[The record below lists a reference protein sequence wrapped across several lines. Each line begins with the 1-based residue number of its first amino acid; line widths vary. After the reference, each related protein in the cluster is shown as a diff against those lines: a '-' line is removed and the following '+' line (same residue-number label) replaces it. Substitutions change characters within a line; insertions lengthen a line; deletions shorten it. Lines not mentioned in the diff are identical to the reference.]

1 MTPSETPSPR
11 QTLSY
16 IRHLLESR
24 GIRPKNKLGQNFLVD
39 LNLVDVIVQT
49 AQLSNADAVLE
60 VGTGTGSLT
69 ARLSD
74 RAGAVVSVEIASDFH
89 RMASGMLAGRPNL
102 TLLHADVLE
111 RKNEIN
117 PDVYR
122 AWDDAAAK
130 AGCTNRKLIANLPYA
145 VATPVIG
152 NLLISHVPIERMVV
166 MVQMELAE
174 RMTALPSTKDYSA
187 LAVLVQSLADVQIVR
202 RLGPQVFWP
211 PPKVDSA
218 IILIQPSAAKRK
230 LISDPVRLRA
240 FLRDLYTHRRKNLRQ
255 ALVGWPSGKKDKTDV
270 DAKLAELGIDGSV
283 RAETL
288 DLEQHRRLCAAFGE

>member
-1 MTPSETPSPR
+1 MSQPELPSPR

-16 IRHLLESR
+16 IRHLLQSR
-24 GIRPKNKLGQNFLVD
+24 GIQPKNKLGQNFLVD
-39 LNLVDVIVQT
+39 LNLLDLIIQT
-49 AQLSNADAVLE
+49 ADLSKDDAVLE

-74 RAGAVVSVEIASDFH
+74 RAGAVVSVEVSADFH
-89 RMASGMLAGRPNL
+89 RLASGMLAGRPNL

-117 PDVYR
+117 PDVLA
-122 AWDDAAAK
+122 AWDEAANK
-130 AGCTNRKLIANLPYA
+130 AGCSRRKLVANLPYA

-152 NLLISHVPIERMVV
+152 NLLVLDLAIERMVV
-166 MVQMELAE
+166 MIQWELAE
-174 RMTALPSTKDYSA
+174 RMIAAPSTKDYGA
-187 LAVLVQSLADVQIVR
+187 LSVLVQSLTDVHIVR

-211 PPKVDSA
+211 MPKVDSA
-218 IILIQPSAAKRK
+218 IVLIQPNAEKRK
-230 LISDPVRLRA
+230 RIPDSKCFRA

-255 ALVGWPSGKKDKTDV
+255 ALAGWPTGRKDKKEV
-270 DAKLAELGIDGSV
+270 DAKLAELGIDGSI

-288 DLEQHRRLCAAFGE
+288 DLEQHRRLCEAFGD